1 VGISGIHEA
10 RTRLQPRRIRGHGQ
24 GKQGATYV
32 NRSRPQCGLYLG
44 HSRTNRRCLV
54 PGLGLDMAAAPYY
67 RPLALLLPLL
77 CLGLLHADSAASITA
92 GTPDG
97 SELWGYVQVRPSNA
111 PISRHLPSHHV
122 LAVPS
127 SGRRLP
133 YHCLRSV
140 SSSLQRRTCSGGT
153 TRARRGRRRRGSHGR
168 PSSGCR
174 AARYEPVSPPVL
186 LLLLLCF
193 KRTWPVTSPV

>member
-1 VGISGIHEA
+1 MGISGIHEA

-32 NRSRPQCGLYLG
+32 NRSRPQCGLHLG

-54 PGLGLDMAAAPYY
+54 PGFDMAAPYY

-77 CLGLLHADSAASITA
+77 CSLGLLHADSAASITA

-140 SSSLQRRTCSGGT
+140 SPSLQRRTCSGGT

-174 AARYEPVSPPVL
+174 AARYDCSA
-186 LLLLLCF
+186 LLCSTLSRENF
-193 KRTWPVTSPV
+193 